1 MSEGAPQ
8 GRRPEERTERAKS
21 ARAKSEL
28 RGVWLRIPTVLWLLG
43 AGFAIGVLIAL
54 H

>member
-1 MSEGAPQ
+1 M
-8 GRRPEERTERAKS
+8 
-21 ARAKSEL
+21 
-28 RGVWLRIPTVLWLLG
+28 WLKIPTLLWLLG